1 MNTHKRVLII
11 GGNFAGLAAAIA
23 LRRVGIDATVFE
35 RASTIRG
42 IEAGVVI
49 QITAMKAL
57 KKLGLVEQ
65 VRTITGSPIKAID
78 IKSPRGQLL
87 ATIPQSHVGLELGTP
102 GYVVHRAEYIA
113 LLVRQLEGND
123 IIQLNAQCTGFEQDK
138 DGVTVH
144 FADGHEERGAVLLG
158 ADGIHSVVR
167 KQVLGDEPLRY
178 AGYTAWRAM
187 PIFIDASLD
196 PTILQQFSGEGK
208 IFGVYPAKDKIYW
221 FAGQKTAPGGN
232 DARIGRKQELLD
244 LFKGWPAPIEALLE
258 ATEEVAILRND
269 VYDRKPKEKHWGTG
283 RVTLAGDAA
292 HPTTP
297 TLGQGAGMA
306 IEDGI
311 VLAKELALAENL
323 DDYVAVENALRAYE
337 RNRIP
342 RTTAIV
348 NESWQLSNTVLVTN
362 PLRSRIQET
371 FLKMTPKS
379 VWRKRGEADAMYE
392 A

>member
-1 MNTHKRVLII
+1 MHRNKRVLII
-11 GGNFAGLAAAIA
+11 GGNFAGLAAALA
-23 LRRVGIDATVFE
+23 LRRVGIEAVVFE
-35 RASTIRG
+35 RSSAIRG
-42 IEAGVVI
+42 IDAGVVI

-57 KKLGLVEQ
+57 KKLGLLEH
-65 VRTITGSPIKAID
+65 VRAIAGSPIKAID

-87 ATIPQSHVGLELGTP
+87 ATIPQSHIGLELGTP

-113 LLVRQLEGND
+113 MLARQFEGTEV
-123 IIQLNAQCTGFEQDK
+123 IQLNAHYTGFEQDTE
-138 DGVTVH
+138 GVTVR
-144 FADGHEERGAVLLG
+144 FADGREERGAVLLG
-158 ADGIHSVVR
+158 ADGIHSAVR

-187 PIFIDASLD
+187 PTFTDAVLD
-196 PTILQQFSGEGK
+196 PTILQQFSGQGQ
-208 IFGVYPAKDKIYW
+208 IFGIYPAKDRCYW
-221 FAGQKTAPGGN
+221 FAGNGN
-232 DARIGRKQELLD
+232 DAPVGRKQELLD
-244 LFKGWPAPIEALLE
+244 LFKGWPAPIEALL
-258 ATEEVAILRND
+258 AVTEEAAILRND
-269 VYDRKPKEKHWGTG
+269 VYDRKPRGDHWGTG

-306 IEDGI
+306 IEDGV
-311 VLAKELALAENL
+311 VLAKELALAGDL
-323 DDYVAVENALRAYE
+323 DDYAAVVNALHAYE

-348 NESWQLSNTVLVTN
+348 NESWQLSNNVLVTN